1 MPKYAARVKNNKERF
16 SPSKTKPKPT
26 VDTRN
31 SEYVNQLKDKMERKV
46 NKNLYGSGSDSD

>member
-46 NKNLYGSGSDSD
+46 NKSLYGSGSDSD